1 MEETA
6 GTITGIIVG
15 LIISTLLN
23 SIIIWIV
30 AKLGLGIELKNFG
43 TAILAAFLSAL
54 IGIGLSKISTQLFGA
69 SGGTIGGIILHILGS
84 ALVLLLVS
92 KLLSGMKTKGFLGAI
107 LAAISIGVLYYLI
120 SLILK

>member
-1 MEETA
+1 MEQTA
-6 GTITGIIVG
+6 GSITGMIIG
-15 LIISTLLN
+15 LIIATTVN

-30 AKLGLGIELKNFG
+30 AKLGLGIEVKNFG
-43 TAILAAFLSAL
+43 TAIVAAFLAAL
-54 IGIGLSKISTQLFGA
+54 IGLGLSKISSQLFGA
-69 SGGTIGGIILHILGS
+69 SGQTYGGIALHIFGS

-92 KLLSGMKTKGFLGAI
+92 KLLSGMQTKGFFGAI